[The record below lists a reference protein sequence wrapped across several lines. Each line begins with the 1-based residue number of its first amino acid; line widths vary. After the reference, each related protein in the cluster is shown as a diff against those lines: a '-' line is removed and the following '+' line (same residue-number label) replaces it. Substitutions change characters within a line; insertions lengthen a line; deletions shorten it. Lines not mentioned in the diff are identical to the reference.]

1 MLRAMIT
8 PLTLWTIDSTL
19 FDGIELPKRPFT
31 NRGYNDLYLTGW
43 DCDKPT
49 FINNLLM
56 ETAELSTIYTDP
68 VFFKYAVTQWAA
80 KEHHVWQSLYETMF
94 FKYNPIWNKDG
105 TRKLSDLEERDL
117 ANGLSRTNNLTVTRT
132 DDTTV
137 TEDETSERDLSV
149 AETGSDTV
157 ETTPE
162 VVTTVEHTHTND
174 QETAETKVAAYN
186 ESTYQNRD
194 QVTTSR
200 TGSNAD
206 QTSHTGSDT
215 EETTYGK
222 TTTTNDD
229 LTAHHTET
237 VTDGSVTDRT
247 TGGFT
252 DTGSDTGTV
261 ERTVTETEYGNIG
274 VTMSQQMIEAEREL
288 VKLNIYDYIIESF
301 KQRFCIL
308 LY

>member
-1 MLRAMIT
+1 MLRALIS
-8 PLTLWTIDSTL
+8 PLTLYTLDNTIFQNL
-19 FDGIELPKRPFT
+19 HLPSRPFT
-31 NRGYNDLYLTGW
+31 DRGYEDLFLTGW
-43 DCDKPT
+43 DIDKNT
-49 FINNLLM
+49 LIENLLM
-56 ETAELSTIYTDP
+56 ETAELNVIYTDP
-68 VFFKYAVTQWAA
+68 AFFKYAVDVWSS
-80 KEHHVWQSLYETMF
+80 KELPIWQSLYETLF

-105 TRKLSDLEERDL
+105 TRRLTDLEERDL
-117 ANGLSRTNNLTVTRT
+117 ANGVSRINDLTVTRT

-149 AETGSDTV
+149 AETGTDTV

-174 QETAETKVAAYN
+174 LETTETKVAAY
-186 ESTYQNRD
+186 EASAYQNRD
-194 QVTTSR
+194 QVTTAK

-247 TGGFT
+247 IGGYT
-252 DTGSDTGTV
+252 DTGSDTGTI
-261 ERTVTETEYGNIG
+261 EHTVSEHEFGNIG

-288 VKLNIYDYIIESF
+288 VKFNIYDHIIESF

-308 LY
+308 VY